1 MPTVISQRE
10 LRNDNAEIMRR
21 VERGER
27 FTVTRHGKPIASVV
41 PLEDLPPETRRMTG
55 AEIQALWRTLPPVD
69 TDSWWAES
77 LAMRRAYDEGVP
89 DDVDED
95 AWARQARK
103 NREREQRAGA
113 ASI

>member
-21 VERGER
+21 VEQGEH
-27 FTVTRHGKPIASVV
+27 FTVTRHGKPIASVG
-41 PLEDLPPETRRMTG
+41 PLEGLPPETRRMTMG
-55 AEIQALWRTLPPVD
+55 EIQKVWRKLPSID
-69 TDSWWAES
+69 TDAWWAEI

-103 NREREQRAGA
+103 NREREAREAAGD
-113 ASI
+113 